1 MLSIDPIRCHI
12 FHGRPII
19 IQWIVDIRSYLE
31 SPCIYT
37 SYISRWPSVALPP
50 HHHFVYFQL
59 LAIYLLSRGLRRGV

>member
-19 IQWIVDIRSYLE
+19 IQWIVDIGSYLE

-50 HHHFVYFQL
+50 HHRSVYFQL
-59 LAIYLLSRGLRRGV
+59 VPIYLLSEEMLRGV